1 MPASIIAKG
10 MSPTRLSIALCVAAA
25 FLAVPGCETQAGK
38 LPPPKSTTTLAL
50 TPDVRTELSTISLG
64 SAIKLVLPLPT
75 QGSAYAWEIL
85 SNNIKVLQQ
94 LGPIKANVDASG
106 KTISYS
112 VEFQA
117 IHTPPNRSII
127 TIAAVR
133 PGVSES
139 EPSDLFQVTVGV
151 KPAAQP

>member
-1 MPASIIAKG
+1 MMDLKA
-10 MSPTRLSIALCVAAA
+10 MSLNRLSLALSVAAA
-25 FLAVPGCETQAGK
+25 FFAVQGCQTQADK
-38 LPPPKSTTTLAL
+38 LPPPKSTTTLVL
-50 TPDVRTELSTISLG
+50 TPDGRTQLSTITLG
-64 SAIKLVLPLPT
+64 SSIKIVLPLPA

-94 LGPIKANVDASG
+94 LGPIKPVVDAAG
-106 KTISYS
+106 RTTSYS

-139 EPSDLFQVTVGV
+139 EPSDLYQVTVGV
-151 KPAAQP
+151 KPQG

>member
-1 MPASIIAKG
+1 
-10 MSPTRLSIALCVAAA
+10 MSSTRLSIALCAAA
-25 FLAVPGCETQAGK
+25 SFFAVQGCQTQAAK
-38 LPPPKSTTTLAL
+38 LAPPKSTTTLVL
-50 TPDVRTELSTISLG
+50 TPDGRTELSTITLG
-64 SAIKLVLPLPT
+64 SSIKIVLPVPA
-75 QGSAYAWEIL
+75 QGPGYAWEIL

-94 LGPIKANVDASG
+94 LGPIKAEVDATG
-106 KTISYS
+106 HTTSYS

-139 EPSDLFQVTVGV
+139 EPSDLYQVTVGV